1 MNKYTPS
8 PEEIPSGFC
17 ECGCSK
23 KTSISKVTEV
33 GKGIFSGYPN
43 RRCKGHNGIKGGPTH
58 HLYKGGKII
67 NRGYVLILEKD
78 HPLADSK
85 GYVPEHRLMM
95 CKYLGRLLTSDEH
108 IHHINHNTQ
117 DNRIENLQ
125 IVSVSEHRIIHAIK
139 WTRETII
146 ISFRRFFKEHGI
158 SPSTWSPNV
167 FKGLPN
173 HIAAKR
179 VFGSWENAISESGL
193 PPHQNQRYKS

>member
-17 ECGCSK
+17 ECGCDK

-67 NRGYVLILEKD
+67 NRGYVLILQKD

-85 GYVPEHRLMM
+85 GYIPEHRLVM
-95 CKYLGRLLTSDEH
+95 CNHLNRLLSSDEH
-108 IHHINHNTQ
+108 IHHLNGNIQ

-125 IVSVSEHRIIHAIK
+125 IVTASEHRIIHAIK
-139 WTRETII
+139 WTKENII
-146 ISFRRFFKEHGI
+146 ASFQKFFYEHNV
-158 SPSTWSPNV
+158 SPSMNSPNI
-167 FKGLPN
+167 FKYLPC
-173 HIAAKR
+173 HHSVKR
-179 VFGSWENAISESGL
+179 VFGSWENALSESGL
-193 PPHQNQRYKS
+193 PPHKRRRR